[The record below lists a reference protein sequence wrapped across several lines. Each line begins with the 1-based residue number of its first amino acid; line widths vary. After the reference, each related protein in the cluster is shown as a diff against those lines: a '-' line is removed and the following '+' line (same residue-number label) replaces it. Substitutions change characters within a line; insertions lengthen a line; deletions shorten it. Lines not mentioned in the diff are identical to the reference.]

1 MDRIEDVLGRLAEA
15 QLRTEENLDRLTG
28 RVDQLAEGLHQLTVR
43 VDQLAQRLDDLTV
56 RVDRLA
62 QRLDD
67 LVVTVD
73 HLAQRLDDVGMR
85 VDQLTVAQT
94 RTEAEIAKLTS
105 EVGRLRGLSLEAE
118 YRDKA
123 VAYFQQLLR
132 RIRLVSHEELET
144 LASDAEDRG
153 LVSAKE
159 HADLLRVDVALR
171 GQWRDGGDEAYL
183 VAEVSSVVD
192 VHDVERALARAA
204 LLGRIVPARVVAAVA
219 GDRIIDDARRVAER
233 SGIWQV
239 LNGRA
244 VSPDARPLE

>member
-1 MDRIEDVLGRLAEA
+1 MATDSRMDRIDEGLRQLAAAQRRTQELLHRLD
-15 QLRTEENLDRLTG
+15 RFENLT
-28 RVDQLAEGLHQLTVR
+28 
-43 VDQLAQRLDDLTV
+43 
-56 RVDRLA
+56 
-62 QRLDD
+62 
-67 LVVTVD
+67 
-73 HLAQRLDDVGMR
+73 
-85 VDQLTVAQT
+85 
-94 RTEAEIAKLTS
+94 
-105 EVGRLRGLSLEAE
+105 LEAE

-123 VAYFQQLLR
+123 VARFQELLR
-132 RIRLVSHEELET
+132 RIRVVSHEELET

-153 LVSAKE
+153 VVSAKE

-233 SGIWQV
+233 SGVWQV

-244 VSPDARPLE
+244 VSPAE